1 MKKLGILLV
10 GTLVAFVAQAQD
22 PAPAAA
28 PPEAAPTEAAAPAAP
43 AADAASAPAEAA
55 PADAATAP
63 AEPAAAPAETASTE
77 AAAPAEAAP
86 AEATPSDAKPWRFYG
101 GYDRAHINVRVSTSN
116 PASTTPPSLQTRF
129 GGDSFSSN
137 FNRLRAGIRLL
148 EFIGLEA
155 HYGFKG
161 DDGSDPGFVTV
172 DKSYGFYFVP
182 TGTFLNT
189 VEISAVLGYN
199 KMDLKRGNAS
209 EQFKGASY
217 GVNAELPLKQF
228 FASLPDFRV
237 GFGGMVYHQKDDAR
251 IYGTHFGIRYDFKI

>member
-1 MKKLGILLV
+1 MKKLGILLA
-10 GTLVAFVAQAQD
+10 GTLAAFAAQAQD
-22 PAPAAA
+22 PAPEAA
-28 PPEAAPTEAAAPAAP
+28 PAEAAPTEAAAPA
-43 AADAASAPAEAA
+43 DAA
-55 PADAATAP
+55 PATAEPAPADTAATAAP
-63 AEPAAAPAETASTE
+63 AEPAAAPAEAASTE
-77 AAAPAEAAP
+77 AAPAEAAP
-86 AEATPSDAKPWRFYG
+86 AEATPSDAKPWRFYA
-101 GYDRAHINVRVSTSN
+101 GYDRAHINMRVSTSN

-161 DDGSDPGFVTV
+161 DDGKDPGVVGV
-172 DKSYGFYFVP
+172 DKSYGFYVVP

-189 VEISAVLGYN
+189 VEISAVLGYS
-199 KMDLKRGNAS
+199 KIDLQRGNAS
-209 EQFKGASY
+209 EEFKGASY

-228 FASLPDFRV
+228 FGSLPDLRV

-251 IYGTHFGIRYDFKI
+251 IYGTHFGVRYDFKI